1 MAGRAPPVCVHRAA
15 CPAQLSELPRQDV
28 ARRSALYCHAHPV
41 HRRQGAAG
49 IAKEVRRDAGLER
62 RRGDLE
68 ARYPDEIV
76 VVLHPGACLAARWGG
91 LVPED
96 PKGPP
101 DVQDNV
107 DQMLACRQGA
117 PRRVLLL
124 PDEQPPER
132 RVPRRALQVAAVLLV

>member
-1 MAGRAPPVCVHRAA
+1 VH
-15 CPAQLSELPRQDV
+15 
-28 ARRSALYCHAHPV
+28 RSALYCHAHPV

-49 IAKEVRRDAGLER
+49 ISKEVRRDAGPER

-68 ARYPDEIV
+68 ARYSDEIV
-76 VVLHPGACLAARWGG
+76 AVLHPGACLAAHRSG

-96 PKGPP
+96 SKGPP

-107 DQMLACRQGA
+107 DQMLVCRQGA
-117 PRRVLLL
+117 PRRALRP

-132 RVPRRALQVAAVLLV
+132 WVPHLALQVAAVLLV